1 MLPTAYVG
9 SIFMEEQPRITQLL
23 GLEIEPY
30 SGNWGMVKALNGFT
44 LDRKIH
50 AVGWSFFFMAAEIR
64 VTFLGALGAPK
75 IQDALKRIL
84 AKVKGQNFNSFEV
97 TSIAAK
103 SFLGVPYGVISAH
116 SRHIQQNGSLDDT
129 AERRVSRRGAEFAKG

>member
-1 MLPTAYVG
+1 MLPIVYVG
-9 SIFMEEQPRITQLL
+9 SIFMEEQPRVTQLL
-23 GLEIEPY
+23 GLEVEPY
-30 SGNWGMVKALNGFT
+30 SGDWGMVKALNGFT

-50 AVGWSFFFMAAEIR
+50 AAGWNFFFMASEIR
-64 VTFLGALGAPK
+64 VTFFGALGATK
-75 IQDALKRIL
+75 IQGALKRIV
-84 AKVKGQNFNSFEV
+84 ATVRCQNFNSFEV